1 MSHTIYA
8 SQFEQTIIHKQ
19 VHLRRELLLRLYPI
33 NNSLVCIAQEGRHVR
48 ILQEF
53 ICIGKDQT
61 NIPERKRIFT
71 PRNLALNIDKPDVIY
86 PFNICN

>member
-1 MSHTIYA
+1 VNFFACYKVNFYYYRS
-8 SQFEQTIIHKQ
+8 
-19 VHLRRELLLRLYPI
+19 V
-33 NNSLVCIAQEGRHVR
+33 VCKAHEGRHVR
-48 ILQEF
+48 ILHEF

-86 PFNICN
+86 QFNICN